1 MDSPWLTF
9 SSSKISISI
18 TNSRPSNQ
26 FRILGLQGDFR
37 LICMSYIKPF
47 FPPAWDGFSYVLCT
61 VQDLAGSVLCCN
73 CLIYCETSELLVQN
87 LLAEQTN
94 QQRHHR
100 LRKYQC
106 LSGLKH
112 WQPEVLQGDR
122 RDGNSVILTL
132 TDRTEGAALKQSRS
146 WLRLDFR
153 EVERG
158 ETSRRP
164 ITPLMIISFKYR
176 LKSPRC
182 TAEITGRALGRMGL
196 KKSSGNL

>member
-1 MDSPWLTF
+1 MDSPRLTF

-26 FRILGLQGDFR
+26 FGILGLQGDFR
-37 LICMSYIKPF
+37 LICMSHIN
-47 FPPAWDGFSYVLCT
+47 PPPPLPGMAFLMFCVQSKTLLDQYYAAIVLFT
-61 VQDLAGSVLCCN
+61 AK
-73 CLIYCETSELLVQN
+73 TSELLVQN

-94 QQRHHR
+94 LQRHHR
-100 LRKYQC
+100 LIKYQC